1 MSEFIWK
8 DSIKIIVREIT
19 RGEQFDIA
27 NDVRRLGL
35 LENITMENAIQ
46 NDERIAELIT
56 ARATVAVY
64 DCEKNKWKA
73 ATEVM
78 GIPLPITPEGFNA
91 LPKSLANGWIEAA
104 IRDNEDVLSVMSFPS
119 ASVRSSNAGSEPKS
133 ESESSKT

>member
-1 MSEFIWK
+1 MSEFVWK
-8 DSIKIIVREIT
+8 DSIKIVVREIT
-19 RGEQFDIA
+19 RGEQFDIV

-64 DCEKNKWKA
+64 DCEKNKWKP

-119 ASVRSSNAGSEPKS
+119 ASVRSSNAGSEAKS

>member
-133 ESESSKT
+133 ESE